1 MATLAEITKKV
12 NDARESQ
19 KYEKTFDLE
28 RSFVAEAG
36 KADSFTIPLTNE
48 GPFIQESYN
57 ILCTKNST
65 VTVKPDPD
73 DPSTWVTKNFCGVK
87 LKFKSQAAGNSQSSD
102 FVPVQLIGTPCF
114 DDSPRYGARPF
125 FYFYP
130 KGDALI
136 IEYDNRAPD
145 SLNGEEYTMADEKI
159 DIVFNGKIY
168 PLNY

>member
-1 MATLAEITKKV
+1 MTRAEITKKV
-12 NDARESQ
+12 NDARETQ
-19 KYEKTFDLE
+19 KYEKTFDLV

-57 ILCTKNST
+57 IRYSENST
-65 VTVKPDPD
+65 VQIDPD
-73 DPSTWVTKNFCGVK
+73 DPSTIKNFCGVK

-102 FVPVQLIGTPCF
+102 FVPVQLISTPGS
-114 DDSPRYGARPF
+114 DEMPRYGARPF

-136 IEYDNRAPD
+136 IDYDNRAPD
-145 SLNGEEYTMADEKI
+145 SLNGEVYTMKDETI
-159 DIVFNGKIY
+159 DICFNGKIY
-168 PLNY
+168 PLND

>member
-65 VTVKPDPD
+65 VTVKPDP
-73 DPSTWVTKNFCGVK
+73 SE
-87 LKFKSQAAGNSQSSD
+87 A
-102 FVPVQLIGTPCF
+102 
-114 DDSPRYGARPF
+114 
-125 FYFYP
+125 
-130 KGDALI
+130 
-136 IEYDNRAPD
+136 
-145 SLNGEEYTMADEKI
+145 
-159 DIVFNGKIY
+159 
-168 PLNY
+168 

>member
-1 MATLAEITKKV
+1 MTSAEITKKV
-12 NDARESQ
+12 NDARETQ
-19 KYEKTFDLE
+19 KYEKTFDLV

-57 ILCTKNST
+57 IRYSENST
-65 VTVKPDPD
+65 VQIDPD
-73 DPSTWVTKNFCGVK
+73 DPSTIKNFCGVK

-102 FVPVQLIGTPCF
+102 FVPVQLISTPGS
-114 DDSPRYGARPF
+114 DEKPRYGARPF

-136 IEYDNRAPD
+136 IDYDNRAPD
-145 SLNGEEYTMADEKI
+145 SLNGEVYTMQDETI
-159 DIVFNGKIY
+159 DICFNGKIY
-168 PLNY
+168 PLND

>member
-1 MATLAEITKKV
+1 MTSSEITKKV
-12 NDARESQ
+12 NEARETQ
-19 KYEKTFDLE
+19 KYEKTFDLV

-57 ILCTKNST
+57 IRYSENST
-65 VTVKPDPD
+65 VQSDPD
-73 DPSTWVTKNFCGVK
+73 DPSTIKHFCGVK

-102 FVPVQLIGTPCF
+102 FVPVQLISTPGS
-114 DDSPRYGARPF
+114 DEMPRYGARPF

-136 IEYDNRAPD
+136 IDYDNRAPD
-145 SLNGEEYTMADEKI
+145 SLNGEVYTMQDETI
-159 DIVFNGKIY
+159 DIGFNGKIY
-168 PLNY
+168 PLND

>member
-1 MATLAEITKKV
+1 MTSAEITKKV
-12 NDARESQ
+12 NDARETQ
-19 KYEKTFDLE
+19 KFEKTFDLV

-57 ILCTKNST
+57 IRYSENST
-65 VTVKPDPD
+65 VQSDPD
-73 DPSTWVTKNFCGVK
+73 DPSTTKHFCGVK

-102 FVPVQLIGTPCF
+102 FVPVQLISTPGS
-114 DDSPRYGARPF
+114 DAKPRYGARPF

-136 IEYDNRAPD
+136 IDYDNRAPD
-145 SLNGEEYTMADEKI
+145 SLNGEVYTMHDETI
-159 DIVFNGKIY
+159 DICFNGKIY
-168 PLNY
+168 PLND

>member
-1 MATLAEITKKV
+1 MTSAEITKKV
-12 NDARESQ
+12 NDSRETQ
-19 KYEKTFDLE
+19 KYEKTFDLV

-57 ILCTKNST
+57 IRFSENST
-65 VTVKPDPD
+65 VQTDPN
-73 DPSTWVTKNFCGVK
+73 DPTTKKNFCGVK

-102 FVPVQLIGTPCF
+102 FVPVQLISTPGS
-114 DDSPRYGARPF
+114 DEKPRYGARPF

-136 IEYDNRAPD
+136 IDYDNRAPD
-145 SLNGEEYTMADEKI
+145 SLNGEVYEMKDETI
-159 DIVFNGKIY
+159 DICFNGKIY
-168 PLNY
+168 PLND